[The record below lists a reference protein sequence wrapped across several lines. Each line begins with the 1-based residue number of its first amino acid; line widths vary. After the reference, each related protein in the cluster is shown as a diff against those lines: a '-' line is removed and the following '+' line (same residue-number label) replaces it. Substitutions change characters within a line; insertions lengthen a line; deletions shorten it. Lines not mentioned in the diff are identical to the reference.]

1 MTKLII
7 VISLKNSIIWRT
19 LLTFFSI
26 MDILGYELNHVLTYM
41 NENESEQ
48 VFLTYSID
56 HLNIEATHL
65 Y

>member
-1 MTKLII
+1 
-7 VISLKNSIIWRT
+7 
-19 LLTFFSI
+19 
-26 MDILGYELNHVLTYM
+26 MDNLGYELNHVLTYM
-41 NENESEQ
+41 NENEPEQ

>member
-1 MTKLII
+1 
-7 VISLKNSIIWRT
+7 
-19 LLTFFSI
+19 
-26 MDILGYELNHVLTYM
+26 MDNLGYELNHVLTYM

-48 VFLTYSID
+48 VFLLYSID

>member
-19 LLTFFSI
+19 LLTSI
-26 MDILGYELNHVLTYM
+26 MDNLGYELNHVLTYM